1 VIMNVPSVSVVI
13 PAFDE
18 AESVRGVIV
27 DYNQAL
33 ERLHCTFEIILVD
46 DGSTDGTRG
55 IAQEAGALVIG
66 PPSNMGYGHSLRRG
80 IKAARYEW
88 ILITDADNTYPSEA
102 AVEILKLAEHYDM
115 VIAARTGPYFHGGP
129 LRRLAR
135 WMLILLA
142 SFVTGRHIPDVNSG
156 LRIFRRE
163 LVLRYFDILST
174 GFSFSTGLT
183 LAMISDGLGV
193 HFVRTDYRAR
203 SGESKIRPFRDTL
216 RMMQVIVQAAVRH
229 NPIKIFSLLAG
240 TSWILAIL
248 LIVGGLLTDVGG
260 LLVSGLFGVFCSI
273 LIFGQGLIAEAS
285 RGRR

>member
-1 VIMNVPSVSVVI
+1 MNVPSVSVVI

-18 AESVRGVIV
+18 EESVRAVVV
-27 DYNQAL
+27 DYTQVL
-33 ERLHCTFEIILVD
+33 ETLHCTFEIILVD
-46 DGSTDGTRG
+46 DGSTDSTRE

-80 IKAARYEW
+80 IKAAQYEW

-102 AVEILKLAEHYDM
+102 AVEILELAEHYDM
-115 VIAARTGPYFHGGP
+115 VIAARTGPHFHGGP

-156 LRIFRRE
+156 LRVFRRE

-240 TSWILAIL
+240 ISWILAIL
-248 LIVGGLLTDVGG
+248 LIVGGLLNDAGG
-260 LLVSGLFGVFCSI
+260 LLASGLFGVFCSI
-273 LIFGQGLIAEAS
+273 LIFGQGLIAESS
-285 RGRR
+285 RVRR

>member
-1 VIMNVPSVSVVI
+1 MNVPSVSVVI

-18 AESVRGVIV
+18 EESVRAVVV
-27 DYNQAL
+27 DYTQVL
-33 ERLHCTFEIILVD
+33 ETLHCTFEIILVD
-46 DGSTDGTRG
+46 DGSTDSTRE

-80 IKAARYEW
+80 IKAAQYEW

-102 AVEILKLAEHYDM
+102 AVEILELAEHYDM
-115 VIAARTGPYFHGGP
+115 VIAARTGPHFHGGP

-156 LRIFRRE
+156 LRVFRRE

-216 RMMQVIVQAAVRH
+216 RMVQVIVQAAVRH

-240 TSWILAIL
+240 ISWILAIL
-248 LIVGGLLTDVGG
+248 LIVGGLLSDAGG
-260 LLVSGLFGVFCSI
+260 LLASGLFGVFCSI
-273 LIFGQGLIAEAS
+273 LIFGQGLIAESS
-285 RGRR
+285 RVRR